1 MSGWIIASCA
11 TFSGAFLRTLKMIL
25 FFGAFMVKI
34 TVHANYTK
42 PLICELLVCYLL
54 SKFTLVHTISQSYLW
69 CLIYI
74 ADWCLKWM
82 VHESWWWIV
91 NYSTTGY
98 LNVMIVFLGRV
109 Q

>member
-1 MSGWIIASCA
+1 MSGWIIAWCA

-54 SKFTLVHTISQSYLW
+54 SKFSLVHTISQSYLW

-82 VHESWWWIV
+82 VHESWRWIV
-91 NYSTTGY
+91 NYSITG
-98 LNVMIVFLGRV
+98 IS
-109 Q
+109 